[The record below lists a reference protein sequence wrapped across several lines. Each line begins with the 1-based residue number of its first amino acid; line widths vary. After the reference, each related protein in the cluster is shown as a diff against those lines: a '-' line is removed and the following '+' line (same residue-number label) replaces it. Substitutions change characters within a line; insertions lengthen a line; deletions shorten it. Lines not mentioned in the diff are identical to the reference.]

1 MVWYGTVLVIL
12 LSPKKLPDPFSEKSK
27 LRKVCTE
34 MLIAEDTEEDHPD
47 VREIRRRLMG
57 NLKEMEELNFI

>member
-1 MVWYGTVLVIL
+1 MFCGEIL
-12 LSPKKLPDPFSEKSK
+12 TEGKKFIKITK
-27 LRKVCTE
+27 E

-57 NLKEMEELNFI
+57 NMKEMEELNLI